1 MGQAIGIDIGKE
13 QFDVC
18 VLDEQRQ
25 KHQQAFPNTK
35 KGIKALQQWL
45 KQQGVRQAAEAHI
58 ALEATGIYGELVA
71 ETLYQRGYRVSVI
84 NPARIK
90 AYAQSQMQ
98 RNKTDKLDAALIAD
112 YCRTQE
118 PALWSPPSPEMRE
131 LRALTRHLDDLKD
144 EKQRTRNRLEAQ
156 RHSQAVA
163 RQLQAQIRFL
173 ERQIAETEQ
182 MIGDHLDQHPDLKEQ
197 ADLLDSIPGVGLTT
211 AAHFLAEVGDVR
223 RFKDVR
229 ELVAFVGLNPMQHQS
244 GKRSATHGI
253 SRMGGSRLRAALF
266 MPAMAAKRCNPRL
279 KAWAEALLQRG
290 LTKLQV
296 VVAVM
301 RKLVHLAYGIL
312 KSGTRFDPHHGT
324 SLAFPA

>member
-1 MGQAIGIDIGKE
+1 MGLAIGIDIGKE
-13 QFDVC
+13 KFDVC

-35 KGIKALQQWL
+35 QGIKALRKWL
-45 KQQGVRQAAEAHI
+45 KQQGVRQPAEAHL

-71 ETLYQRGYRVSVI
+71 ETLYKGGYRVSVL
-84 NPARIK
+84 NPVRIK

-118 PALWSPPSPEMRE
+118 PALWSPPPPEIRE
-131 LRALTRHLDDLKD
+131 LRALTRHLDDLKE

-156 RHSQAVA
+156 RQSQAVA

-173 ERQIAETEQ
+173 DRQIAETEQ
-182 MIGDHLDQHPDLKEQ
+182 LIEDHLDQHPDLKEQ
-197 ADLLDSIPGVGLTT
+197 ADLLDSIPGVGVTT
-211 AAHFLAEVGDVR
+211 AAHFLAEIGDVS
-223 RFKDVR
+223 RFTNVR
-229 ELVAFVGLNPMQHQS
+229 EVVAFVGLNPKQNQS
-244 GKRSATHGI
+244 GKRSTTHGI

-266 MPAMAAKRCNPRL
+266 MPAMAAKRANPKL
-279 KAWAEALLQRG
+279 KAWAEQLLQRG

-312 KSGTRFDPHHGT
+312 KSKTRFDPNHGRSQAILT
-324 SLAFPA
+324 